1 MNKKNL
7 NDFIRRCIFSRTELK
22 QVSLKISLRLNRKLK
37 INNIIRL
44 EQIDKNSLL
53 PRIKNRCIISGRSKS
68 VYKKFHISR
77 IKLREMF
84 FSGLLV
90 GLKKY

>member
-7 NDFIRRCIFSRTELK
+7 NDFVRRCVFSCNEIK
-22 QVSLKISLRLNRKLK
+22 QISLKLSLRLNRKLK
-37 INNIIRL
+37 INNIIKL
-44 EQIDKNSLL
+44 EQIDKKSLL
-53 PRIKNRCIISGRSKS
+53 PRIKNRCIITGRSKS
-68 VYKKFHISR
+68 IYKRFHISR